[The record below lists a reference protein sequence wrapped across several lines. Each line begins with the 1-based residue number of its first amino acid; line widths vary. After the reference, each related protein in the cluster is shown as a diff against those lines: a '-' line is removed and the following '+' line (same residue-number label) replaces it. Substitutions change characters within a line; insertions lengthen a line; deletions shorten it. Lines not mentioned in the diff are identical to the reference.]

1 MNSLILSTK
10 KYINVSIKLSKRD
23 KSIYKMMKAKN
34 EEGLLIILDD
44 ITLFIPI
51 EHRREDKNAERQVIK
66 RFRKIGLISRKSFGS
81 GKYVLSEYEEHF
93 KKNLRFSMLSTTK
106 EEIKDKKR
114 FSKKY
119 YELIKPCLERNTWS
133 ELLSHNINAK
143 FRIDG
148 SHAKMYQ
155 IHTTEGKCKPNRG
168 NKGYTISFP
177 HPTVSD
183 RKFIFQ
189 FHNNDSITLQI
200 GTTDN
205 PINVKENFY
214 ESLITARNILND
226 FLQAWNF
233 KVPALSD
240 WLLTISHVHRDTI
253 NKDYKKYIGGIDG
266 IKDDYGLGINL
277 YDHDKRPKRLRKFLR
292 IESILTTIELNPV
305 EAIEFFERNDPFK
318 VMNFNPLKNV

>member
-1 MNSLILSTK
+1 MFTNLLTTQ
-10 KYINVSIKLSKRD
+10 KYINLSIQLSKRD
-23 KSIYKMMKAKN
+23 RRIYKMMRAKN
-34 EEGLLIILDD
+34 EQDLLIILDD
-44 ITLFIPI
+44 ITPFIAI
-51 EHRREDKNAERQVIK
+51 EHRKENKNAERQVIK
-66 RFRKIGLISRKSFGS
+66 RFRKIGLIPRQSIGS

-106 EEIKDKKR
+106 EEIKDKKC

-133 ELLSHNINAK
+133 QLLSHNINAK
-143 FRIDG
+143 LIIDG
-148 SHAKMYQ
+148 SYDQVYK
-155 IHTTEGKCKPNRG
+155 IHTTDNACKPHKR
-168 NKGYTISFP
+168 NKGYTIRFP
-177 HPTVSD
+177 HPTISNRIFMFHFYPND
-183 RKFIFQ
+183 R
-189 FHNNDSITLQI
+189 ITLQI

-240 WLLTISHVHRDTI
+240 WRLTISHVHRDTI

-292 IESILTTIELNPV
+292 IESILTTIELNP
-305 EAIEFFERNDPFK
+305 EDAIEFFKNNDPFK
-318 VMNFNPLKNV
+318 VLNFNSSKNT